1 MSPGTRLNKINLFEG
16 YAVKQRIEINSR
28 VLARPLSKT
37 GEADILSA
45 QDRLDMMDLI
55 YTAGWC
61 IDAQDYDTL
70 QTIVTEDFMMDHA
83 FAVVKGRSQVIEYF
97 KSNANIFD
105 GHRQQNMNMLLRAED
120 LTSSFVVS
128 HLLVTR
134 MCDAQGNTGGFPAIV
149 CQGVCTDDLRKEKD
163 LWKLQKRTVDQMS
176 VSEIFMPDAS
186 KRNFFGLTA
195 KGRKEF
201 QAR

>member
-1 MSPGTRLNKINLFEG
+1 LKLSEG
-16 YAVKQRIEINSR
+16 YAVKQRIEINSH

-45 QDRLDMMDLI
+45 QDRFDMLDLI
-55 YTAGWC
+55 YTVGWC
-61 IDAQDYDTL
+61 IDAQDYGTL
-70 QTIVTEDFMMDHA
+70 QTVVTEDFMMDHA
-83 FAVVKGRSQVIEYF
+83 FGVIKGRSQVIDYF

-105 GHRQQNMNMLLRAED
+105 GHRQQNMNMLLRGVD
-120 LTSSFVVS
+120 LSSSLIVS

-176 VSEIFMPDAS
+176 VSEIFMPDAA

>member
-1 MSPGTRLNKINLFEG
+1 M
-16 YAVKQRIEINSR
+16 KQRIEINSH

-45 QDRLDMMDLI
+45 QDRLDMLDLI
-55 YTAGWC
+55 YTVGWC

-70 QTIVTEDFMMDHA
+70 QTIVTDDFTVDHA
-83 FAVVKGRSQVIEYF
+83 FGVISGRARVIDYF
-97 KSNANIFD
+97 KNNASIFD
-105 GHRQQNMNMLLRAED
+105 GHRQQNMNLLLRGVD
-120 LTSSFVVS
+120 LSSSLVVS

-134 MCDAQGNTGGFPAIV
+134 LCDAQGNTSGFPTLV

-176 VSEIFMPDAS
+176 VSEIFMPDAA

-195 KGRKEF
+195 KARKEY